1 MGWFETY
8 PKWKEVSKEE
18 YEKWESKIVTIEDF
32 ILSGF
37 DYKKEPILERKG
49 LLAIMDP
56 NNHIIGY
63 KYYKRVG
70 EEMCYYCGKE
80 EYEYLKGTVA
90 E

>member
-1 MGWFETY
+1 MGFFETY
-8 PKWKEVSKEE
+8 PVWEEISKEE
-18 YEKWESKIVTIEDF
+18 YEKWESKIITVEDF

-49 LLAIMDP
+49 LLAMMDP

-70 EEMCYYCGKE
+70 EKTCYLCGQE
-80 EYEYLKGTVA
+80 EYEFLKNLNF
-90 E
+90 

>member
-1 MGWFETY
+1 MGFFETY
-8 PKWKEVSKEE
+8 PVWEEISKEE
-18 YEKWESKIVTIEDF
+18 YEKWESKIITVEDF

-49 LLAIMDP
+49 LLAMMDP

-70 EEMCYYCGKE
+70 EETCYLCGQE
-80 EYEYLKGTVA
+80 EYEFLKNLNFK
-90 E
+90 

>member
-1 MGWFETY
+1 MGFFETY
-8 PKWKEVSKEE
+8 PVWEEISKEE
-18 YEKWESKIVTIEDF
+18 YEKWESKITTVEDF

-49 LLAIMDP
+49 LLAMMDP

-70 EEMCYYCGKE
+70 EETCYLCGQK
-80 EYEYLKGTVA
+80 EYEFLKNLNF
-90 E
+90 